1 MLLHS
6 NFKIKPSLKF
16 SSVLFFTVIFSGSTW
31 AFKYSF
37 SSAKSYFNYQEFSQ
51 EGSQLNKES
60 GWLTDV
66 GLSVRTNNESRHLFS
81 SSLNYQFGH
90 IQYEGQLQSGAK
102 HLTKTSEDIFYLKS
116 AYTYKVSPKYE
127 VGLSIGQSVW
137 QRDILQ
143 KAGALGL
150 YEEYRWKNISLYQ
163 KLRYENVN
171 VDIFMG
177 VLVDGELNIDLSES
191 GLGEIHI
198 PLEDGLEAQL
208 NVFSPLPY
216 FLQWNSQV
224 FISFI
229 YREFP
234 RSEDVKVGRY
244 SFSEPRS
251 KLGQLAIGLSV
262 DWAN

>member
-1 MLLHS
+1 LRS
-6 NFKIKPSLKF
+6 NFKIKPSLQF
-16 SSVLFFTVIFSGSTW
+16 SSVLFLTLLFPSTTW
-31 AFKYSF
+31 AFQYTL
-37 SSAKSYFNYQEFSQ
+37 SSAKNYFNYQEFSQ
-51 EGSQLNKES
+51 EGSRLNKES

-66 GLSVRTNNESRHLFS
+66 GLSVRTNNESSHLLLG
-81 SSLNYQFGH
+81 SLNYQFGH
-90 IQYEGQLQSGAK
+90 VQYDGQLQSGAK

-116 AYTYKVSPKYE
+116 AYTYKISPEYR

-137 QRDILQ
+137 QRDILK

-150 YEEYRWKNISLYQ
+150 YEEYTWKNISLYQ
-163 KLRYENVN
+163 QLRYENVN
-171 VDIFMG
+171 VDILMG
-177 VLVDGELNIDLSES
+177 VLVDGELSIDLSES
-191 GLGEIHI
+191 GLGEVHI

-251 KLGQLAIGLSV
+251 KLGQFAIGLSV